1 MQTGA
6 VTDSTPATGRRYA
19 SLKDAAEY
27 VGVTTRTIRTWIS
40 EGLITGYRINQ
51 RLVRVDLN
59 ELDQA
64 MEPFGGSALNQP
76 VSQE

>member
-1 MQTGA
+1 MA
-6 VTDSTPATGRRYA
+6 LKASGRRYA

-27 VGVTTRTIRTWIS
+27 SGVTMRTIRNWIS

-64 MEPFGGSALNQP
+64 MEPFGGGVA
-76 VSQE
+76 